1 MVRPRKENA
10 RLCISMGNANG
21 NPKEHEDPKEDGWM
35 DGVRCITYHP
45 LTQEDTRNNTP
56 WRNFVVGEGKPL

>member
-1 MVRPRKENA
+1 
-10 RLCISMGNANG
+10 MGNANG